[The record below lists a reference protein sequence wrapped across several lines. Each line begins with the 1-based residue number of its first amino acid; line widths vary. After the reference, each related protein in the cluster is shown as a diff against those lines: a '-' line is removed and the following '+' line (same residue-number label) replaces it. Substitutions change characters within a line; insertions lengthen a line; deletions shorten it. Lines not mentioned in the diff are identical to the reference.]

1 MVLLLHCFGT
11 SAQVIFIKNKFSSQ
25 FTLVIYSK
33 SFGCSPVSVTK
44 KVDAIILLPFSSL
57 NLILGT

>member
-1 MVLLLHCFGT
+1 MVAVVALLQYF
-11 SAQVIFIKNKFSSQ
+11 SAGHIKNKVSSQ
-25 FTLVIYSK
+25 FTLAIYSK